1 MKFTKGIHSS
11 DLYHLNVGVPL
22 VIGLVL
28 LVVNLE
34 FFALRFLEN
43 VALIL
48 DFYVYASFIFLAVVF
63 LSSKKNE
70 ENKRIVNIS
79 FYDTFVYNSLLVFI
93 FLLSNFTFSKPIFE
107 QQIEI
112 NRSYESNVKEF
123 KVPFEYFE
131 IYKLDGYEYDE
142 YFNEG
147 YDINVR
153 IDKSFFGYTFIKER
167 KFIKVNRMNLN

>member
-1 MKFTKGIHSS
+1 MRFTKDIHNS

-43 VALIL
+43 VGLVL
-48 DFYVYASFIFLAVVF
+48 DFYVYATFIFLIVVF
-63 LSSKKNE
+63 LSSKKTKDK
-70 ENKRIVNIS
+70 KRIVNIS

-93 FLLSNFTFSKPIFE
+93 FLLANFTISKPIFE
-107 QQIEI
+107 QQIVCDRTYKANLVEAQI
-112 NRSYESNVKEF
+112 
-123 KVPFEYFE
+123 PTEYLN
-131 IYKLDGYEYDE
+131 IYKLDLYEYDK
-142 YFNEG
+142 YFNVG

-153 IDKSFFGYTFIKER
+153 IDKSFFGYKFIKER
-167 KFIKVNRMNLN
+167 KFIEAK